1 MCEGIYI
8 TITDREKLEPVKLG
22 FIIIITLYK
31 MYPQEFDI
39 DKLWHI
45 TRSQDL
51 IEEIKND
58 TSIAELIKDWNKDL
72 DVFRNNRAK
81 YLLYP

>member
-1 MCEGIYI
+1 
-8 TITDREKLEPVKLG
+8 
-22 FIIIITLYK
+22 

-72 DVFRNNRAK
+72 DVFSNNRAK

>member
-1 MCEGIYI
+1 
-8 TITDREKLEPVKLG
+8 
-22 FIIIITLYK
+22 

-45 TRSQDL
+45 TRSEDL

-58 TSIAELIKDWNKDL
+58 PSITELIKDWHNDL
-72 DVFRNNRAK
+72 DIFRNKRAQH
-81 YLLYP
+81 LLYP